1 MSDAYEKFIRGVHA
15 ALLLIAVIALLLLC
29 LFLWHLDLNAKQ
41 LNKDLVAAQGTIV
54 ALHGAAKNLENT
66 LVLERQAATAQIAT
80 ANQAAASL
88 AQASAAVNTL
98 IAHTDAQ
105 LNGAAGVLPA
115 LRDTIQHQDE
125 GFSALERQA
134 GANLADLDTAEK
146 SIFPAL
152 ANFNQASLELA
163 QQLPP
168 ILSDVKSTTGSTV
181 VIAANT
187 ADTSHEL
194 DLSAQDFHAWVHREL
209 APVRGTWNL
218 IKGSLMEFL
227 GPAAQ
232 VATAARA
239 PK

>member
-1 MSDAYEKFIRGVHA
+1 MSDAYEKFIRGAMILGV
-15 ALLLIAVIALLLLC
+15 LLGLGAILLLC
-29 LFLWHLDLNAKQ
+29 LFLWHLDIDARELRPTIVD
-41 LNKDLVAAQGTIV
+41 LHRTVLVAG
-54 ALHGAAKNLENT
+54 GAATNLEKT
-66 LVLERQAATAQIAT
+66 FKIERDAATAQIST

-88 AQASAAVNTL
+88 AQASAAANTL

-105 LNGAAGVLPA
+105 LNGASGVLPA
-115 LRDTIQHQDE
+115 LRDTIEHQDE
-125 GFSALERQA
+125 GFSALELQA
-134 GANLADLDTAEK
+134 GKNLADLDTAEK

-163 QQLPP
+163 EQLPP
-168 ILSDVKSTTGSTV
+168 ILADVKSTTGSTV
-181 VIAANT
+181 TIAANT
-187 ADTSHEL
+187 ADTTHQL
-194 DLSAQDFHAWVHREL
+194 DLASQDFQAWLHREL

>member
-1 MSDAYEKFIRGVHA
+1 MSDAYEKFVRSVHA
-15 ALLLIAVIALLLLC
+15 MLLAGACIVVAGIIVLV
-29 LFLWHLDLNAKQ
+29 FHLVNDAKQ
-41 LNKDLVAAQGTIV
+41 LDKDLVAAQGTIV

-66 LVLERQAATAQIAT
+66 LVLERQAATAQIQT
-80 ANQAAASL
+80 TQQAATSL
-88 AQASAAVNTL
+88 AQASAAANTL

-134 GANLADLDTAEK
+134 GENLADLDTAEK

-152 ANFNQASLELA
+152 ANFNQASLDLA

-181 VIAANT
+181 TIAANT
-187 ADTSHEL
+187 ADTTHQL
-194 DLSAQDFHAWVHREL
+194 DLASQDFQAWLHREL